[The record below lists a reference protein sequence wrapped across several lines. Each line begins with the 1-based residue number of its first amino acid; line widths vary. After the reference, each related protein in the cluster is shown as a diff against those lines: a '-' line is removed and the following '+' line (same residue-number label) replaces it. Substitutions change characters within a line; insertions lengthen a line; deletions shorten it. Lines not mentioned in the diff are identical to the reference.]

1 MTDVPEGFQPFE
13 IGSGFIHHNGPYF
26 WRKDA
31 AGQYDFGFQSDV
43 RHGNPNGVL
52 HGGAVL
58 AFLDTVLGFAV
69 VIATQRKCATVSLD
83 TRFISTVPPG
93 GWIDGRVIIK
103 KLTRSLAF
111 VDAEAF
117 AGDKLLV
124 TTGSVFRIFEA

>member
-1 MTDVPEGFQPFE
+1 M
-13 IGSGFIHHNGPYF
+13 
-26 WRKDA
+26 
-31 AGQYDFGFQSDV
+31 
-43 RHGNPNGVL
+43 
-52 HGGAVL
+52 L